1 MCMPCS
7 HTHKHTPTN
16 THYTHTHACMQ
27 ALDESH
33 SESNEGISVDTEL
46 EEDPVLLTLLK
57 KDSLIEATHTSF

>member
-1 MCMPCS
+1 
-7 HTHKHTPTN
+7 
-16 THYTHTHACMQ
+16 MQ